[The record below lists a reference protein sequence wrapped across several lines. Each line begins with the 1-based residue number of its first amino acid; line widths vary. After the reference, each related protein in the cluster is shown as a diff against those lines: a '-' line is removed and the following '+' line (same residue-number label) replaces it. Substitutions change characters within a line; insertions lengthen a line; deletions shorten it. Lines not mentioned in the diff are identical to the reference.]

1 MLTEE
6 QLAFYRENGY
16 IHVKGL
22 LKPEEAEHY
31 RTRTHSLLERL
42 EKIKNIDARWGSAGK
57 VGGEGTRL
65 LHSHD
70 VQFYDAAFSQL
81 IVDERI
87 TGIAHQ
93 IIGGEG
99 VQLHHT
105 KCFVKPPEKGAPF
118 PMHQDAPFFPHEQ
131 HSMMAVI
138 LHFDDAPLEKG
149 CLRVVPKSYREG
161 MLEHIPDGGWHLPPD
176 KYPVGEAMPC
186 PAKAGDA
193 IFFSYLTIHGSGL
206 NVSDEARTTLL
217 IQMRDPCDPPAV
229 RTHESSGQGAILY
242 GIDASCRTT
251 KPLTETCSEGPSM
264 GGGAISMGSGGAMG
278 G

>member
-22 LKPEEAEHY
+22 LTPDEASDY
-31 RTRTHSLLERL
+31 RTHIHALLERL
-42 EKIKNIDARWGSAGK
+42 AKIKNIDAQWGSAEK
-57 VGGEGTRL
+57 VGGIGTRL

-70 VQFYDAAFSQL
+70 VQFHDAAFSKL
-81 IVDERI
+81 IVDERMA
-87 TGIAHQ
+87 GIAHQ
-93 IIGGEG
+93 IIGGQG

-118 PMHQDAPFFPHEQ
+118 PMHQDAPFFPHDQ
-131 HSMMAVI
+131 HSMIAVI
-138 LHFDDAPLEKG
+138 IHFDDAPLEKG
-149 CLRVVPKSYREG
+149 CLRVVPGSHREG
-161 MLEHIPDGGWHLPPD
+161 MLEHLPDGGWHLPIEQ
-176 KYPVGEAMPC
+176 YPVEEATPC

-217 IQMRDPCDPPAV
+217 IQMRDPCDPPTI
-229 RTHESSGQGAILY
+229 RTHESSGQGMLLY

-251 KPLTETCSEGPSM
+251 KPSSEVCSDGPSM
-264 GGGAISMGSGGAMG
+264 GGPMSAGPMSAMG
-278 G
+278 